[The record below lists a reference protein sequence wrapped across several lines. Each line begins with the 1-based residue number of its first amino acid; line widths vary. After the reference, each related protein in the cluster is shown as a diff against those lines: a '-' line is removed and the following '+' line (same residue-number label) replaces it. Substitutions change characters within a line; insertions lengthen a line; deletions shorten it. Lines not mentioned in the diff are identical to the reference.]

1 MSSFL
6 VSPLGLIAVVL
17 AVIRL
22 VDHLCTLWRA
32 RPAGQ
37 LNLRRPALLA
47 AATSLSSTIYAHSI
61 GSDLYLLSAA
71 LINAGTA
78 LMNVLLPVAMAGRP
92 PELTPSDVDSGNTGE
107 GA

>member
-1 MSSFL
+1 MNSFW

-78 LMNVLLPVAMAGRP
+78 LMNVLLPASMAGQLP
-92 PELTPSDVDSGNTGE
+92 VLAPADMASGDTAE